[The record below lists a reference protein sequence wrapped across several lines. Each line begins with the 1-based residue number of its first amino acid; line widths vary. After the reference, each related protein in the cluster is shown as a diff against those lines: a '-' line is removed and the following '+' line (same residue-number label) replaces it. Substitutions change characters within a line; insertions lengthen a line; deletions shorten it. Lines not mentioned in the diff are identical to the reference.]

1 VLLCNDDTE
10 IVIEGFPRSANT
22 FSVVA
27 FMQAQSSPVKV
38 AHHLHVEAQLM
49 YAAKRGIPAIALIR
63 TPEDSFRSLLIRHPE
78 SAPDWMIARYIKFYA
93 AVRKLGD
100 KCLVV
105 KYEDVIGDMGGI
117 ISRINSHFGTKFD
130 VPVHDETMVKSVFK
144 EIEAINQRI
153 YQGKESHIGRPSEER
168 KQLAKEIDF
177 SGLEAEISKANALYE
192 SMTSAC

>member
-1 VLLCNDDTE
+1 MLLCNDDTE